1 MKLLWD
7 QVGERLYETGTDRGV
22 IFPQK
27 VDGTYNNGVAWNG
40 LTGVTLSPSGGDE
53 NKIYADNIKYVG
65 LRAAEEFGATIEAYT
80 YPEEFALC
88 DGSAI
93 PAEGVYFGQQKRSPF
108 GFSFRSKIGND
119 TEFDD
124 HGYKIHLIYN
134 ASVSPSEKGYS
145 TINDSPDAITF
156 SWELSTTPVPVSEPG
171 LKPVAHI
178 EIDSTKVDPAKL
190 TALEDLLYGTENA
203 ESTLPTPDAV
213 IAMFKGSQSNGG
225 DDNQDDPNQSD
236 G

>member
-1 MKLLWD
+1 MKLMWD
-7 QVGERLYETGTDRGV
+7 QIGERFYETGTDRGV
-22 IFPQK
+22 IYPQK
-27 VDGTYNNGVAWNG
+27 TDGTYDKGVAWNG

-65 LRAAEEFGATIEAYT
+65 LRAAEDFGATIEAYT
-80 YPEEFALC
+80 YPDEFAIC
-88 DGSAI
+88 DGSAQ
-93 PAEGVYFGQQKRSPF
+93 PATGVTFGQQKRSPF

-119 TEFDD
+119 TEFED

-156 SWELSTTPVPVSEPG
+156 SWTLSTTPVQVTEPG
-171 LKPVAHI
+171 LKPVAHV
-178 EIDSTKVDPAKL
+178 EIDSTKVDAAKL
-190 TALEDLLYGTENA
+190 EALEALLYGSDSGDA
-203 ESTLPTPDAV
+203 TLPTPDEV
-213 IAMFKGSQSNGG
+213 IAMFKTESSDDSSN
-225 DDNQDDPNQSD
+225 DDTQDPSD